1 MKDLDHFVSYYRT
14 SANAR
19 HRMLRK
25 LRNLYD
31 SVWPCNLQDSDLIC
45 FLSILYLAVRF
56 FRARVVVQTGTFVG
70 TSTVSIALALQENEY
85 GHLYTIDPEPPW
97 YFGVCNPVN
106 VAREAVV
113 RAGFTKCV
121 HFVKGYSTV
130 PGDARRMR
138 LVSAPTMRLLTV
150 AHQTRF
156 DMIVVDGDHTY
167 QGCYLDLCYGSCGL
181 SAAGPRIIVV
191 HDYLGISD
199 VKRATR
205 IWRREQKALRTKVV
219 PSPCGIALLQLQ
231 R

>member
-1 MKDLDHFVSYYRT
+1 MKDLDHFVSYYRM

-19 HRMLRK
+19 NRMLRK
-25 LRNLYD
+25 LRNLYH
-31 SVWPCNLQDSDLIC
+31 SVWPCDLQDSDLIS
-45 FLSILYLAVRF
+45 FLSVIYLAVRF
-56 FRARVVVQTGTFVG
+56 FRARIVVQTGTFVG
-70 TSTVSIALALQENEY
+70 TSSVSIALALQENEC
-85 GHLYTIDPEPPW
+85 GHLYTIDPEPPC
-97 YFGVCNPVN
+97 YFGVFNPVT
-106 VAREAVV
+106 VAREVV
-113 RAGFTKCV
+113 ARAGFTKRV

-130 PGDARRMR
+130 PGDAGRMR
-138 LVSAPTMRLLTV
+138 LVSAPTMQLLAV

-167 QGCYLDLCYGSCGL
+167 QGCYLDLYHGSCGL
-181 SAAGPRIIVV
+181 NAAGPRIIVV

-205 IWRREQKALRTKVV
+205 IWRSEQKALRMKVV